1 MKRPH
6 CESKKLEYYP
16 DVDRASWVSHIY
28 TMNEDGK
35 WKIKVWSD
43 GLKDVST
50 ITTGDIFDEDEYSRV
65 SYELFEYTK
74 KNLSTESEAKHLLD
88 RVIKCNS

>member
-1 MKRPH
+1 MKCPH

-16 DVDRASWVSHIY
+16 DVDRASGVSHIY

-50 ITTGDIFDEDEYSRV
+50 ITTGDIFDEDYRPFFYCQECTAEFDSR
-65 SYELFEYTK
+65 SF
-74 KNLSTESEAKHLLD
+74 
-88 RVIKCNS
+88 